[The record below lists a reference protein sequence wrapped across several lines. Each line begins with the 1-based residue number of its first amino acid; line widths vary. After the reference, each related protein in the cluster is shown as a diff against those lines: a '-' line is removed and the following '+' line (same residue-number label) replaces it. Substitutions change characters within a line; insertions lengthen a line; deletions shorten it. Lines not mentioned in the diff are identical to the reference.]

1 MRKKMSAAPPSV
13 TGGLLVMSPSR
24 DSPDSVA
31 ATDLAM
37 RLSKPTP
44 IIQTDSS
51 CTATSTPEKVAML
64 ADQTLRNERMR
75 VAAAIMHKL
84 SMAIRLAED
93 DGSSSSGSDDDDDDD
108 DKGDV
113 EAIPLDHLSKRGAA
127 HSLASAV
134 PDQKRARSL

>member
-1 MRKKMSAAPPSV
+1 
-13 TGGLLVMSPSR
+13 
-24 DSPDSVA
+24 
-31 ATDLAM
+31 
-37 RLSKPTP
+37 
-44 IIQTDSS
+44 
-51 CTATSTPEKVAML
+51 ML

-93 DGSSSSGSDDDDDDD
+93 DGSSSSGSDDDDDD
-108 DKGDV
+108 KGDV

>member
-1 MRKKMSAAPPSV
+1 MSAAPPSV

-108 DKGDV
+108 KGDV